1 MVERLICIQEVL
13 GSNPCIST
21 TGENTRIL
29 LRAQRITSDAT
40 EDKSSLTLASICKH
54 IRSLFHESVYLHL
67 PYWIVAQ

>member
-21 TGENTRIL
+21 TGENTRIP
-29 LRAQRITSDAT
+29 LRARNASLCDAT

-54 IRSLFHESVYLHL
+54 KRSLFYESVYLHHTDGL
-67 PYWIVAQ
+67 